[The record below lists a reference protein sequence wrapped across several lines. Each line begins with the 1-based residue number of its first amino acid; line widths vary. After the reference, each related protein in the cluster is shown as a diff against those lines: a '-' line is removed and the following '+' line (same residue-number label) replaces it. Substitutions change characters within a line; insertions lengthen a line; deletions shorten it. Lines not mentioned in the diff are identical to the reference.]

1 MPLRALAFL
10 IIALSVWCTS
20 YGTYQPEKQ
29 PSPLA
34 NQNASYQRSWAS
46 QPATSVRTISLTRN
60 GTIDFSTNWSGY
72 VVDTA
77 GNPNVTAIWAK
88 WVIPRISSISP
99 KPAYSSDWIGI
110 GGYNGD
116 PTLIQ
121 AGTKQDIDFRGN
133 TTYAAWY
140 ELIPAS
146 AVVVFSVS
154 PGDMMAASIQYQ
166 GSDLWS
172 VSIQDLT
179 NGHSWSNNTMA
190 YNSTFYSAEWIH
202 EAASYC
208 DDLTSTCV
216 SQTLAKTSDVLFTD
230 AKAIIGANQGS
241 IGDFRTTQLILSQ
254 TDENGQIVKVLAE
267 PSCLASR
274 DRFDESYTGDLTI
287 LPPVLIDCS
296 VIPSTA
302 RIGTTLTLNYFLF
315 DNDPREFWLGASI
328 RPAGT
333 TDAINDS
340 VNDGSVSVY
349 SGSGWYSRQFYL
361 QPSIAPGAYD
371 WDLAIWSG
379 TPGQSRMV
387 ATSGWS
393 NGGLRVT
400 SPGKSIAF
408 QQSDILR
415 GTAWCVAIAETYHS
429 NSGSRFL
436 QARLAYRYGS
446 KVSPSTLNWFGLLS
460 NRYASTT
467 RVCVRL

>member
-1 MPLRALAFL
+1 MSLRALAFL
-10 IIALSVWCTS
+10 IMALSIWCTS

-29 PSPLA
+29 LSPLA
-34 NQNASYQRSWAS
+34 TQNALYQRSLAS
-46 QPATSVRTISLTRN
+46 RPATSVKTVPVTRN

-99 KPAYSSDWIGI
+99 KPAFSSDWIGI

-146 AVVVFSVS
+146 AVVVFGVS

-166 GSDLWS
+166 GSNLWS

-179 NGHSWSNNTMA
+179 NSHLWSNNTMA
-190 YNSTFYSAEWIH
+190 YNSTYYSAEWIH

-208 DDLTSTCV
+208 DDLPSTCV

-230 AKAIIGANQGS
+230 AKAIIGANQGL

-254 TDENGQIVKVLAE
+254 TDENGQVVKVLAE
-267 PSCLASR
+267 PGCLASR

-296 VIPSTA
+296 IIPSTA
-302 RIGTTLTLNYFLF
+302 RTGTTLTLNYFLF
-315 DNDPREFWLGASI
+315 DNDPREFWLGATI

-333 TDAINDS
+333 TYAINDS
-340 VNDGSVSVY
+340 IDDESVSVY

-371 WDLAIWSG
+371 WDLVIWSG
-379 TPGQSRMV
+379 TPGQSKMI

-400 SPGKSIAF
+400 SPGRSIAF
-408 QQSDILR
+408 QQPDILR
-415 GTAWCVAIAETYHS
+415 GTAWGMRIVETYHS
-429 NSGSRFL
+429 DSGSRFM
-436 QARLAYRYGS
+436 QTRLAYRYSS
-446 KVSPSTLNWFGLLS
+446 KVSPSILNRFSLLF
-460 NRYASTT
+460 NRSTSTT
-467 RVCVRL
+467 RPGVRL